1 MNKRPRKRRRLRNN
15 KVRQT
20 SIAWLSSPSNKQLF
34 NHTSGYKSERDV
46 SSSTHSLPCFS
57 RHAVFRSQPVRSTI
71 CEQQLF
77 DFSVGKTTGRV
88 TEETERQPHQRIHS
102 PPIDEASVHQTYA
115 GAAIQL
121 QNNHLRIAR
130 QQGMVMW
137 WVDLVRFL
145 QSSGDAGVR
154 LEDALTQLPNMV
166 SQIVVKLK
174 MNKINSLNEHQK

>member
-1 MNKRPRKRRRLRNN
+1 M
-15 KVRQT
+15 
-20 SIAWLSSPSNKQLF
+20 
-34 NHTSGYKSERDV
+34 
-46 SSSTHSLPCFS
+46 
-57 RHAVFRSQPVRSTI
+57 
-71 CEQQLF
+71 
-77 DFSVGKTTGRV
+77 
-88 TEETERQPHQRIHS
+88 
-102 PPIDEASVHQTYA
+102 HQTYA